1 LKPDQRVAFQGEP
14 GAYSQMAAVE
24 YFGAEIEAVPC
35 RTLENVFD
43 LAESHE
49 VAAGLIPVEN
59 AVAGSIHQSYD
70 LLLEHDLY
78 IVGEHLHR
86 IRHCLMALADVPLA
100 GIRRVH
106 SHPQALAQCSHYLDR
121 YPDWE
126 RVPGYDTAGSAR
138 HIRDTAD
145 RQAAAI
151 ASAQAA
157 ELYGLSV
164 LDEGIEDNPANFT
177 RFLALAPDPAPST
190 PNAKTSIVFSL
201 TNRPG
206 ALVGALRL
214 FADRGIDLTKIE
226 SRPLVG
232 SPWEY
237 LFYLDLAG
245 SREDQAVAE
254 ALEALDSSA
263 LMLRILGS
271 YPRHVAQF
279 VGA

>member
-1 LKPDQRVAFQGEP
+1 MPGHRVAFQGEP

-24 YFGAEIEAVPC
+24 HFGAEIEAVPC
-35 RTLENVFD
+35 RTLDDVFE
-43 LAESHE
+43 LAESGG

-59 AVAGSIHQSYD
+59 ALAGSIHQSYD
-70 LLLEHDLY
+70 LLLEHKLN
-78 IVGEHLHR
+78 IVGEHLQR
-86 IRHCLMALADVPLA
+86 IRHCLMALPDVGPEA
-100 GIRRVH
+100 IRRVH

-121 YPDWE
+121 YPGWE
-126 RVPGYDTAGSAR
+126 RVPSYDTAGSAR
-138 HIRDTAD
+138 HIRDTQD

-157 ELYGLSV
+157 ELYGLAV
-164 LDEGIEDNPANFT
+164 LDEGIEDNQANFT
-177 RFLALAPDPAPST
+177 RFLALARHPAPPG

-201 TNRPG
+201 ANRPG

-214 FADRGIDLTKIE
+214 FSDRGIDLTKIE

-245 SREDQAVAE
+245 SRQDPAVS
-254 ALEALDSSA
+254 EALDALQGSA

-271 YPRHVAQF
+271 YPRHVSQLVEA
-279 VGA
+279 